1 MVMDLGDQPTPQA
14 EPAEPPPGGVD
25 AVEDLEYEPHPVVPD
40 VMPVGNTPVREAPD
54 EVTEPE
60 DTDGG
65 ASSDGASNPEQE
77 APA

>member
-1 MVMDLGDQPTPQA
+1 MVIDLGEQPTPRI

-25 AVEDLEYEPHPVVPD
+25 AVEDLQYEPDPVVPD
-40 VMPVGNTPVREAPD
+40 VIPFGNTPARDVPD

-60 DTDGG
+60 TTEDGP
-65 ASSDGASNPEQE
+65 SSDGASAPEQE